1 MMKMVCPEEERLVDY
16 FEGRLPEEDR
26 SQLEEHL
33 SECQVCLE
41 ALVVTKDMLGKI
53 DQLELESVPD
63 SVTES
68 AVALVASQCAMP
80 SGFVEKLGRSI
91 KDTVSRVSDTV
102 LGPWGVLQPVPVRGS
117 KTVASED
124 LVCIKVSFRDI
135 KTEIEIEK
143 AGEDKAHIR
152 VKPDPAARDVEG
164 IRVTLKKGDREVASY
179 PLEGAYV
186 LFEDIPFGHYSI
198 SLAKNGV
205 LLGTYLFEIKD
216 SGHGGK

>member
-1 MMKMVCPEEERLVDY
+1 
-16 FEGRLPEEDR
+16 
-26 SQLEEHL
+26 
-33 SECQVCLE
+33 
-41 ALVVTKDMLGKI
+41 
-53 DQLELESVPD
+53 
-63 SVTES
+63 
-68 AVALVASQCAMP
+68 
-80 SGFVEKLGRSI
+80 
-91 KDTVSRVSDTV
+91 
-102 LGPWGVLQPVPVRGS
+102 
-117 KTVASED
+117 VASED
-124 LVCIKVSFRDI
+124 RVCIKVSFRDI

-152 VKPDPAARDVEG
+152 VKPDLAARDVEG